1 MGVIVAVGSSK
12 GGVGKSAACQILVP
26 NMIQRGW
33 RVAVVDADQNGTFSR
48 WHSDAYE
55 GPEFICIHEPH
66 EVRAVDA
73 AQRLLDEGVDVVY
86 IDTAGFKNLTAA
98 TAMAAADL
106 VIIPCMSDRGSV
118 MEAITTYEQVQGL
131 ARASRRKIPAF
142 ALCTRWRG
150 RGLAER
156 AALDGLRSNSVP
168 VLEATLSDLADIAK
182 LTHSGRVPTTGK
194 AAIEA
199 DRITDELVAV
209 GIFPPLSKAR
219 AVKVASGV
227 SHASTTRKVS
237 VASENK
243 SGKPANTRRRTAA

>member
-55 GPEFICIHEPH
+55 GPEFICLHEPH

-73 AQRLLDEGVDVVY
+73 AQRLLDEGTDVVFV
-86 IDTAGFKNLTAA
+86 DTAGFKNLTAA

-106 VIIPCMSDRGSV
+106 VLIPCMSDRGSV
-118 MEAITTYEQVQGL
+118 MEAIATYEQMQGL
-131 ARASRRKIPAF
+131 ARASRRKIPAY

-156 AALDGLRSNSVP
+156 AALDGLKGNGVP
-168 VLEATLSDLADIAK
+168 VLEATLSDLAEIAK
-182 LTHSGRVPTTGK
+182 LTHSGRVPMLGK
-194 AAIEA
+194 PAMEA
-199 DRITDELVAV
+199 DRITDELVA
-209 GIFPPLSKAR
+209 LSILQALP
-219 AVKVASGV
+219 ASRGV
-227 SHASTTRKVS
+227 
-237 VASENK
+237 
-243 SGKPANTRRRTAA
+243 KPATGTRPTSVPRADGDASKDKVTKSAKRRTAA

>member
-26 NMIQRGW
+26 NMLQRGW

-55 GPEFICIHEPH
+55 GPPFTCLHAPH

-73 AQRLLDEGVDVVY
+73 AQQFLGEGVDVVF

-131 ARASRRKIPAF
+131 GRASRRKIPAF
-142 ALCTRWRG
+142 VLCIRWRG

-156 AALDGLRSNSVP
+156 AALDGLRTNGVP

-182 LTHSGRVPTTGK
+182 LTHSGRVPTSGK

-199 DRITDELVAV
+199 DRIADELVAI
-209 GIFPPLSKAR
+209 GIFPPLRKAR
-219 AVKVASGV
+219 GARLAAGASPARHVDG
-227 SHASTTRKVS
+227 ATKTIKTIRTGPFSTK
-237 VASENK
+237 
-243 SGKPANTRRRTAA
+243 RRTAA

>member
-33 RVAVVDADQNGTFSR
+33 RVAAVDADQNGTFSR

-55 GPEFICIHEPH
+55 GPPFTCIHEPH

-118 MEAITTYEQVQGL
+118 MEAIATYEQVQGL

-156 AALDGLRSNSVP
+156 AALDGLKGNGVP

-194 AAIEA
+194 AAMEA
-199 DRITDELVAV
+199 DRITDELVAS
-209 GIFPPLSKAR
+209 GIFPPLPKARSAKPATGGTHASMPRDANIASKA
-219 AVKVASGV
+219 KVA
-227 SHASTTRKVS
+227 
-237 VASENK
+237 
-243 SGKPANTRRRTAA
+243 KPTSPKGRAAA

>member
-55 GPEFICIHEPH
+55 GPQFICIHEPH

-73 AQRLLDEGVDVVY
+73 AQRLLDEGADVVY

-118 MEAITTYEQVQGL
+118 MEAIATYEQVQGL

-156 AALDGLRSNSVP
+156 AALDGLKSNSVP

-194 AAIEA
+194 AAIDA

-209 GIFPPLSKAR
+209 GIFPPMPKVRSP
-219 AVKVASGV
+219 KVANG
-227 SHASTTRKVS
+227 ASVTRD
-237 VASENK
+237 ASAASNNK
-243 SGKPANTRRRTAA
+243 SGKAGNTKRRTAA

>member
-156 AALDGLRSNSVP
+156 AALDGLKGNGVP
-168 VLEATLSDLADIAK
+168 VLEAKLSDLADIAK

-194 AAIEA
+194 AAMEA
-199 DRITDELVAV
+199 DRITDELVTV
-209 GIFPPLSKAR
+209 GIFPPLTKAHTAR
-219 AVKVASGV
+219 LVSGA
-227 SHASTTRKVS
+227 SHASLTRNIS
-237 VASENK
+237 GASKDKNA
-243 SGKPANTRRRTAA
+243 KPADTKRRTAV